1 MVRIRFGTIEI
12 DSVSDSS
19 SVNSGINIVI
29 GRSSREE
36 TNEGMGSIN
45 GKDNRVEAGL
55 HVIRTNRRPGGEE
68 A

>member
-1 MVRIRFGTIEI
+1 MVRIRFGTIKI
-12 DSVSDSS
+12 DSLADSS
-19 SVNSGINIVI
+19 SVNSGINIII

-45 GKDNRVEAGL
+45 GKDNRVEAGQ
-55 HVIRTNRRPGGEE
+55 HVMRTNRSPGREE

>member
-1 MVRIRFGTIEI
+1 VVRIRFGTIEI
-12 DSVSDSS
+12 DSVADSS
-19 SVNSGINIVI
+19 SVNSGINIII

-45 GKDNRVEAGL
+45 GKDNRVEAGQ
-55 HVIRTNRRPGGEE
+55 HVIHANRRPGREE